1 MNAMRATALPF
12 TRNKSS
18 VPSIKIESIGPN
30 KIIVYIK
37 KKIEIRSVYLHS
49 SKIVDR
55 ETIGPKSLARGT
67 EKVSSVDRN
76 GIAKQAHTSGHNVER
91 GSKAF
96 SATGD
101 ARRKEEKPPGAIT
114 QASRQPSR
122 YSLATI
128 KKQ

>member
-1 MNAMRATALPF
+1 MKDFPF
-12 TRNKSS
+12 FILRHFLRDGFRTDGETESSTTRISTRISAGK
-18 VPSIKIESIGPN
+18 
-30 KIIVYIK
+30 
-37 KKIEIRSVYLHS
+37 
-49 SKIVDR
+49 VD
-55 ETIGPKSLARGT
+55 TIDSLASKT
-67 EKVSSVDRN
+67 
-76 GIAKQAHTSGHNVER
+76 GIRPLLMIGLIR
-91 GSKAF
+91 SKAF